1 MTIGTILTSKCGRG
15 PEKAQIIGERDDRY
29 VLRFIVNSG
38 TLPLYKSF
46 SLFKSG
52 VDANR
57 YGWREVK
64 E

>member
-38 TLPLYKSF
+38 TLPL
-46 SLFKSG
+46 FKSG